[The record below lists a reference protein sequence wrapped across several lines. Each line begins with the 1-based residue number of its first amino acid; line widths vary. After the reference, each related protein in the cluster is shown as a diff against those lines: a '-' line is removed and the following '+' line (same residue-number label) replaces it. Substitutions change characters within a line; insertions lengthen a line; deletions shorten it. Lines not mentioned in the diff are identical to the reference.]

1 MNWVSQSREPEYVVH
16 VIGFPLEKR
25 MVETLLF
32 RRMNLKL
39 FVLMIPALL
48 FFFVFVIYSVFR
60 ALYTSFFEDDGLNPP
75 TWVGLSNWATILR
88 SPTIYHSL
96 WLTVEVM
103 ILCWLVQ
110 TPFSLVLGL
119 FLSRERRFTNVLSVF
134 YFTPLLFSSAALGI
148 AWSYI
153 LNPNFGLL
161 AAILTKVFGVTTVP
175 DLLGNAKVVIFTL
188 VGVISWQFIP
198 FHTLLYQSGA
208 RAIPAVLYEAAE
220 LDGVNAWTRLW
231 HITIPQ
237 MKNTIVTS
245 SVLILTGSLTY
256 FDIIFVLTNGGPGD
270 ASNVIAL
277 EMYKTAFQQYQF
289 GLGSAV
295 AIIMTLFGLLLS
307 LVLVKVTGFSRM
319 ESQMEGGV

>member
-1 MNWVSQSREPEYVVH
+1 MALK
-16 VIGFPLEKR
+16 IR

-32 RRMNLKL
+32 RRLNLKL
-39 FVLMIPALL
+39 FLLLIPALL
-48 FFFVFVIYSVFR
+48 FFFVFVIFPVFK
-60 ALYTSFFEDDGLNPP
+60 ALHTSFFEDDGINPP
-75 TWVGLSNWATILR
+75 SWVGLSNWETVLR
-88 SPTIYHSL
+88 SRDIYHSL

-103 ILCWLVQ
+103 ILCWVVQ
-110 TPFSLVLGL
+110 TPLSLLLGL
-119 FLSRERRFTNVLSVF
+119 FLSKERRSTNILSVF
-134 YFTPLLFSSAALGI
+134 YFTPLLFSAAVVGI
-148 AWSYI
+148 AWGYI

-161 AAILTKVFGVTTVP
+161 AAILTKVFGVSTVP
-175 DLLGNAKVVIFTL
+175 DLLGNPRVVIFTL
-188 VGVISWQFIP
+188 VAVISWQFIP

-208 RAIPAVLYEAAE
+208 RSIPAALYEAAE

-237 MKNTIVTS
+237 MKNTIITS

-256 FDIIFVLTNGGPGD
+256 FDLIFVLTNGGPGD

-289 GLGSAV
+289 GLGSVV
-295 AIIMTLFGLLLS
+295 AIIMTIFGLLLS

-319 ESQMEGGV
+319 ESQMEGV